1 MANPKMPTESVAVV
15 EKLLS
20 EGKTSSEIQKA
31 TGVSI
36 GAISN
41 IRTGKLDAQLVIQ
54 RAQQREL
61 ASNRRYKD
69 ALDEID
75 RLNRELAATAM
86 IGKHARGR
94 KPIEITP
101 KHGGKGEA
109 TPVICAND
117 WHLEERVERAAV
129 NGVNEFNLEVAKKRI
144 TRFWQTAASLVDM
157 CKSRSRI
164 DTIIVNLMGDF
175 ISGYLHDEL
184 AASNELT
191 PAEAVLLAYD
201 YLVDGIEFLRKETK
215 AKRIIV
221 PCVCGNH
228 GRFTKKMWAKL
239 GPGVNFEYL
248 LYAMIDKWFRAH
260 TKSVEVMLPTGDMT
274 YIKVYGRTIRVMHGD
289 AIRYAGGIGGVH
301 IPLRKALDVWNSQVR
316 ADYNYLG
323 HWHSDMT
330 GEDYRMSGSLIG
342 YSEWSLRIKARYRKP
357 SQAFEIQHPRYD
369 STANF
374 PIILE

>member
-1 MANPKMPTESVAVV
+1 MANPQVSPKMVEEI
-15 EKLLS
+15 EKLLAD
-20 EGKTSSEIQKA
+20 GKTHAEIQRV
-31 TGVSI
+31 TGASA
-36 GAISN
+36 GTISN
-41 IRTGKLDAQLVIQ
+41 VRTGKLDAQLIVQ
-54 RAQQREL
+54 RAQRRES

-75 RLNRELAATAM
+75 RLNRELTATAM
-86 IGKHARGR
+86 IERHAADR
-94 KPIEITP
+94 KPVDILP
-101 KHGGKGEA
+101 KHGGRGEA
-109 TPVICAND
+109 VPVICAND
-117 WHLEERVERAAV
+117 WHLEERVDRAAV
-129 NGVNEFNLEVAKKRI
+129 NGVNEFNLDVARQRV

-164 DTIIVNLMGDF
+164 DTIVLNLMGDF

-191 PAEAVLLAYD
+191 PAEAVLLVYD
-201 YLVDGIEFLRKETK
+201 YLIDGIGFLLKETRV
-215 AKRIIV
+215 KRIIV

-228 GRFTKKMWAKL
+228 GRYTKKNWAKL

-248 LYAMIDKWFRAH
+248 LYNMIDKWFRAH
-260 TKSVEVMLPTGDMT
+260 TKKVEVVLPTGEMT
-274 YIKVYGRTIRVMHGD
+274 YITVYGRTIRVMHGD
-289 AIRYAGGIGGVH
+289 SVRYAGGIGGVH
-301 IPLRKALDVWNSQVR
+301 IPLRKAIDVWNSQVR

-357 SQAFEIQHPRYD
+357 SQAFELQHPRFG
-369 STANF
+369 STGNF